1 LIQKIALQGEI
12 MMKNIFVCL
21 GLFVSMLVSVQA
33 SDCRPPPP
41 DVAELI
47 QIRPN
52 FHTVRGPLAEFDP
65 CHKSVE
71 FSLPGNSLFSK
82 KVEEKPPL
90 VILVHGGGGLGK
102 LEKNMAR
109 ALNQR
114 GYATLVFD
122 AYQMNNF
129 YQGLSLFLTG
139 MTNGG
144 RQRMIYKAT
153 FGAYQWAIVNT
164 KIDTSKIFFH
174 GVSNGGSVLL
184 NIAGAVDPNHVKGVF
199 SEGPSPAGIGMPHK
213 INVPLRMVFG
223 KLDNYGGKAEDDWMW
238 ERIEPCL
245 ILDHYKPAPSGTA
258 ETCNHLVNAKSN
270 SITPYQ
276 WFEQQKAAGADIEV
290 WFYENAAH
298 GILAGPIDR
307 GIRLYGGTMKRW
319 AWTGAS
325 SEAAEKL
332 ILDMEK
338 FINAV
343 K

>member
-1 LIQKIALQGEI
+1 

-33 SDCRPPPP
+33 SDCRPAPP

-71 FSLPGNSLFSK
+71 FSLPGSSLFSK

-90 VILVHGGGGLGK
+90 VILVHGGGGLGT

-238 ERIEPCL
+238 QRIEPCL

>member
-1 LIQKIALQGEI
+1 MKSIFLVFSFAV
-12 MMKNIFVCL
+12 MML
-21 GLFVSMLVSVQA
+21 GTAHA
-33 SDCRPPPP
+33 SDCRPAPP
-41 DVAELI
+41 DVAELV

-52 FHTVRGPLAEFDP
+52 YHTVRGPLAEFDP

-71 FSLPGNSLFSK
+71 FSLPGSGLFGK
-82 KVEEKPPL
+82 KVEGKPPL

-109 ALNQR
+109 ALNR
-114 GYATLVFD
+114 KGYATLVFD

-153 FGAYQWAIVNT
+153 FGAYQWAIVNP

-199 SEGPSPAGIGMPHK
+199 SEGPPPAGIGMPHK
-213 INVPLRMVFG
+213 INVPLRMIFG

-238 ERIEPCL
+238 QRIEPCFT
-245 ILDHYKPAPSGTA
+245 LDHYRAAPPGTA
-258 ETCNHLVNAKSN
+258 ETCNRLVNAESN

-298 GILAGPIDR
+298 GILAGPIER
-307 GIRLYGGTMKRW
+307 GIRMYGGTVKRW
-319 AWTGAS
+319 GWTGAS
-325 SEAAEKL
+325 SASADKL
-332 ILDMEK
+332 IADMDR
-338 FINAV
+338 FISADN